1 MTSTHEQLTERIDE
15 ADGMRMDMVGAAE
28 PHTPSNQQA
37 ARRIQVWKIKFCS
50 GENFEMMW
58 A

>member
-50 GENFEMMW
+50 GENFEMM
-58 A
+58 